1 MLVFIKILSF
11 TILNNILSSSSFQ
24 IFVFLILTFMNI
36 CQNEV
41 LIEEMNGN
49 IAGGNFLVGNFHG
62 GSLMSGKLSR
72 TF

>member
-1 MLVFIKILSF
+1 
-11 TILNNILSSSSFQ
+11 
-24 IFVFLILTFMNI
+24 MNI